1 MRLVVTGSSEAKSS
15 QLFAGAGAEV
25 HGLDHNMR
33 ADFFGVKTNVTA
45 EAQREKY
52 PNLLLSQWAC
62 LETPFQVMF
71 DAMGLRVPRR

>member
-1 MRLVVTGSSEAKSS
+1 
-15 QLFAGAGAEV
+15 
-25 HGLDHNMR
+25 MR